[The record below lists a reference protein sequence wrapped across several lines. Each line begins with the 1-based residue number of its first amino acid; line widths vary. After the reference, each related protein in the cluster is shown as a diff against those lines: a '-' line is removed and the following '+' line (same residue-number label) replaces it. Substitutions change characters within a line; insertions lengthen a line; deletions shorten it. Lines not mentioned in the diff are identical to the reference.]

1 MNLSDHILSFLLAVL
16 LHVLGL
22 LVVGSRVLHNAEV
35 AATLPEL
42 QVASVELTLAGIA
55 PEAAAAG
62 GAAAAQPSEPE
73 SVPPLELPKPDEP
86 PPPPILPDKPS
97 FTEALTPLPEPVPEP
112 VPAPVPVPVPVPA
125 PVPEPVPT
133 PAPRVAAVTPAPA
146 TQSPAAAAAARQ
158 DAQSQETG
166 ATIQPASGGSF
177 GRLDAHPA
185 PDRPIRPNYPIGA
198 RRRGEEG
205 TVILDVTVTADGR
218 AGTVAQVAS
227 SGFAELDR
235 AAERAASQARFKPGS
250 RNGLPVESAARLT
263 IIFRLR
269 DP

>member
-1 MNLSDHILSFLLAVL
+1 MNVSDHIISFLLAVL

-42 QVASVELTLAGIA
+42 QVASVELTLAGVE
-55 PEAAAAG
+55 PEAAASAG
-62 GAAAAQPSEPE
+62 GAASAQPSVPE
-73 SVPPLELPKPDEP
+73 SVPPLELPKPEEP
-86 PPPPILPDKPS
+86 PPPPVLPDKPV
-97 FTEALTPLPEPVPEP
+97 FTEALTPPPEPTPKSEPVPEP
-112 VPAPVPVPVPVPA
+112 VSAPAP
-125 PVPEPVPT
+125 E
-133 PAPRVAAVTPAPA
+133 PAPRVASVAPAPA
-146 TQSPAAAAAARQ
+146 TPSPAAVATARQ

-185 PDRPIRPNYPIGA
+185 LERPIRPNYPLGA

-205 TVILDVTVTADGR
+205 TVILDVTVAADGR
-218 AGTVAQVAS
+218 AGTVVQVAS

>member
-62 GAAAAQPSEPE
+62 GAAAAQPAEPE
-73 SVPPLELPKPDEP
+73 SVPPLELPKPDAP

-97 FTEALTPLPEPVPEP
+97 FTEALTPPPVPPPEPVPAPVPEPVPEP
-112 VPAPVPVPVPVPA
+112 VPAPVPA
-125 PVPEPVPT
+125 T
-133 PAPRVAAVTPAPA
+133 APRVAAVTPAPA

-185 PDRPIRPNYPIGA
+185 LDRPIRPNYPIGA

-205 TVILDVTVTADGR
+205 TVILDVKVTADGR
-218 AGTVAQVAS
+218 AGTVSQVAS